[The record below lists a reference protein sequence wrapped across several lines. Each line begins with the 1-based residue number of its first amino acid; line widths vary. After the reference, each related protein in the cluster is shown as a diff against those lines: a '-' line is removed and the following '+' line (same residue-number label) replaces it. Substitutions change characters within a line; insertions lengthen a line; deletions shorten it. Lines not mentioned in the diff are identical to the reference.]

1 MALTGD
7 PFTPPSLLPLT
18 LQVRERLALTG
29 DPFTPP
35 SPLPLTLQVRERLA
49 LTGDPGPLAY
59 ARTPLV
65 DLPLGATEDRVCGT
79 IDFERA
85 LMEGGLAGGDWW
97 SAVCTTIEEMAGW
110 RAGKGG
116 VRAEWQLAVCS
127 CIAEEMAGW
136 MGKEVC

>member
-1 MALTGD
+1 M
-7 PFTPPSLLPLT
+7 
-18 LQVRERLALTG
+18 RERLALTG

-35 SPLPLTLQVRERLA
+35 SPFPLTLQVRERLA

-85 LMEGGLAGGDWW
+85 LMEGG
-97 SAVCTTIEEMAGW
+97 SAVGGW
-110 RAGKGG
+110 WLAAVLPPRIFQVHDMRYTDGSRA
-116 VRAEWQLAVCS
+116 RRNHPNYCWPLM
-127 CIAEEMAGW
+127 I
-136 MGKEVC
+136 

>member
-1 MALTGD
+1 M
-7 PFTPPSLLPLT
+7 
-18 LQVRERLALTG
+18 RERLTLTG
-29 DPFTPP
+29 SPFTPP

-85 LMEGGLAGGDWW
+85 LMEGGLAGG
-97 SAVCTTIEEMAGW
+97 G
-110 RAGKGG
+110 
-116 VRAEWQLAVCS
+116 
-127 CIAEEMAGW
+127 
-136 MGKEVC
+136 